1 MTARIPLIC
10 ITGTSAAGK
19 THFSRNLA
27 EALVQMGHQP
37 VVIASDDYYRKDWV
51 PDPLYGY
58 DTIAAIDTETLTSEL
73 EGLSQGNLQQ
83 RRQYDMGT
91 KGVSWTEVSPGWDM
105 VILEGAFGPQV
116 LLEHRPPDLLVYVE
130 TSLTLRILRRL
141 RRDTRERNRSILSIL
156 DQTWNN
162 MIPGERDFIQPLKRQ
177 ADVIIRNPERDLKT
191 VLNRWSELK
200 RSDDR
205 FFNGIDS
212 GLTDADD
219 QEG

>member
-1 MTARIPLIC
+1 MTTRIPLIC

-27 EALVQMGHQP
+27 KALNQLGHRP

-58 DTIAAIDTETLTSEL
+58 DTVAAIDTETLIREL

-83 RRQYDMGT
+83 RRQYDMGS
-91 KGVSWTEVSPGWDM
+91 KAVSWTDVSPGWDL

-116 LLEHRPPDLLVYVE
+116 LMERMPPDLLVYVD

-141 RRDTRERNRSILSIL
+141 RRDTRERNRSIVSIL
-156 DQTWNN
+156 NQTWNN
-162 MIPGERDFIQPLKRQ
+162 MIPGERDFIQPLKQQ
-177 ADVIIRNPERDLKT
+177 ADVIIRTPKKDLKT
-191 VLNRWSELK
+191 VINRWSSEQGLK
-200 RSDDR
+200 PSI
-205 FFNGIDS
+205 FQGP
-212 GLTDADD
+212 
-219 QEG
+219 

>member
-91 KGVSWTEVSPGWDM
+91 KGVSWTEVSPGWDL

-177 ADVIIRNPERDLKT
+177 ADVIIRNPEKDLKT
-191 VLNRWSELK
+191 VINRWAS
-200 RSDDR
+200 
-205 FFNGIDS
+205 
-212 GLTDADD
+212 LTTL
-219 QEG
+219 

>member
-1 MTARIPLIC
+1 MTTRIPLIC

-51 PDPLYGY
+51 PDPHFGY
-58 DTIAAIDTETLTSEL
+58 DTIAAIDTETLISEL

-91 KGVSWTEVSPGWDM
+91 KAVSWTDVSPGWDL

-116 LLEHRPPDLLVYVE
+116 LMERMPPDLLVYIE
-130 TSLTLRILRRL
+130 TSITLRILRRL

-162 MIPGERDFIQPLKRQ
+162 MIPGERYFIQPLKQQ
-177 ADVIIRNPERDLKT
+177 ADVIIHNPKKGLKT
-191 VLNRWSELK
+191 VINRWTGHTTL
-200 RSDDR
+200 
-205 FFNGIDS
+205 
-212 GLTDADD
+212 
-219 QEG
+219 

>member
-27 EALVQMGHQP
+27 KALNQLGHRP

-58 DTIAAIDTETLTSEL
+58 DTVAAIDTETLIREL
-73 EGLSQGNLQQ
+73 EGLAQGNLQQ
-83 RRQYDMGT
+83 RRQYDMGS
-91 KGVSWTEVSPGWDM
+91 KAVSWTDVSPGWDL

-116 LLEHRPPDLLVYVE
+116 LMERMPPDLLVYVD

-141 RRDTRERNRSILSIL
+141 RRDTRERNRSIVSIL
-156 DQTWNN
+156 NQTWNN

-177 ADVIIRNPERDLKT
+177 ADVIISNPEKDLET